1 MASDYEKAKCK
12 SKKRFANDVLAQAAL
27 KKINPNKAANK
38 PSRVYKCTVCAGFH
52 LTSSR

>member
-1 MASDYEKAKCK
+1 MATDYKKKKCS

-38 PSRVYKCTVCAGFH
+38 PRRAYKCTVCAGFH
-52 LTSSR
+52 LTSN